1 VPDYVC
7 QRHGIEY
14 GKPSCQHV
22 PGGNI
27 DKAVEQVLLELVKP
41 VTLEIALTVQQEVQQ
56 RLKEADKLRYQKVQR
71 AQYQTDLAKD
81 RFMNIDPRNRLVADQ
96 LEADWNEKLRVLAQ
110 VRQEYEQQHKLDKM
124 KLDKECHEKI
134 LSLAKNFPKVWNGS
148 ATTDQQRKRMVRL
161 IIEDVTMVRSDKD
174 VDLCIRFKGGATHR
188 MTVQVPLIVWQ
199 TRKTKPEV
207 IKEIDKLMDHFT
219 DKEIADNLNLRG
231 FKPSKGQNFTTKI
244 IGMLRRNNNLISRY
258 DRLREKGL
266 LTVDEMAKELK
277 VSADTVKIWRR
288 YGLLRGYKYNDKGWR
303 LFEPVTEETRPAKS
317 HGPKFKL
324 SERPKYEELVS
335 HATNGVQFE

>member
-1 VPDYVC
+1 VPDYLC

-22 PGGNI
+22 PGSNI
-27 DKAVEQVLLELVKP
+27 DKAIEQMLLELVKP
-41 VTLEIALTVQQEVQQ
+41 VALEIALTVQQEVQQ

-71 AQYQTDLAKD
+71 AQYQADLAKD

-96 LEADWNEKLRVLAQ
+96 LEADWNEKLRVLAH
-110 VRQEYEQQHKLDKM
+110 VREEYEQQHKLDEM
-124 KLDKECHEKI
+124 KLNKKCREKI
-134 LSLAKNFPKVWNGS
+134 LSLAKNFPKVWNDP

-161 IIEDVTMVRSDKD
+161 IIEDVTMERLDKD

-199 TRKTKPEV
+199 ARKTKPE
-207 IKEIDKLMDHFT
+207 IIEEIDKLMDHFT

-231 FKPSKGQNFTTKI
+231 FKPAKGPKFHTRI
-244 IGMLRRNNNLISRY
+244 IGMLRRNNNLKSRY

-277 VSADTVKIWRR
+277 VSKDTVKIWRR
-288 YGLLRGYKYNDKGWR
+288 YGLLRSYKYNDMGWR

-317 HGPKFKL
+317 LGPKFKL

-335 HATNGVQFE
+335 HATNEVQFE